1 MATTN
6 LPYIQQQMIRYGMSI
21 YFGLGLAGNICN
33 CIMFTRPSYRRTPS
47 SIYHL
52 SDSIL
57 ALFHLIWSISPQ
69 LYTLNYPDL
78 QKQSILYCKMRLYG
92 SHVLALCVRYIILC
106 ACLDRFFA
114 TRDDVRLRSLS
125 SFKMATILVFGTCIV
140 CTLIGIHIPIL
151 MEIRGTTCGMFGIY
165 KLIYA
170 LYQILSVSIL
180 PPALMIVFSAL
191 TLCSLHQR
199 HATQERAKRRDR
211 YLLRMII
218 AEVSVTIFTSIP
230 HSTNLIYG
238 AATYYDVNKS
248 AQRVELESFLT
259 FLTQFLIYLLS
270 VIPFYLFICVSEPFR
285 NEFINL
291 MVKCLNNCMPRQ
303 NQIMPMNTHTNTATV
318 NGSITLVQPTKRQ
331 FN

>member
-211 YLLRMII
+211 SLLQHRSGSQFQYMYRP
-218 AEVSVTIFTSIP
+218 SSSFTFPSSSPCI
-230 HSTNLIYG
+230 SLF
-238 AATYYDVNKS
+238 
-248 AQRVELESFLT
+248 QLR
-259 FLTQFLIYLLS
+259 LLFPS
-270 VIPFYLFICVSEPFR
+270 
-285 NEFINL
+285 
-291 MVKCLNNCMPRQ
+291 
-303 NQIMPMNTHTNTATV
+303 
-318 NGSITLVQPTKRQ
+318 
-331 FN
+331 